1 MKQNES
7 RNRQPYGVIKG
18 ALSLM
23 MLCGGGIAVANAVE
37 PPASSYAAPDAK
49 MYTLKGVVYDEAG
62 DPVIGASVMV
72 KGTSVGTATDIDGAY
87 ALNVPSKGTLIVSY
101 VGYQTQEIA
110 LNGQTT
116 LDIHLVEDAAALD
129 EVVVVGYGVQKKATL
144 TGSVSSVGG
153 EDIKK
158 VSAANLSNTLA
169 GKTAGIIANTRSG
182 EPGEDGAEISI
193 RGKGTLGSTAPLIIV
208 DGIADRSFSRLNP
221 EDIESISVLKDA
233 SAAIYGARAANGVI
247 LVTTKRG
254 KEGKV
259 KVNYNGSYTW
269 AQPTRIPKMLSSYQY
284 ATYRNEYDADSRHD
298 SPGLTFNE
306 TALEH
311 YKNHDDLDHF
321 PDTDWWDATAKK
333 WAGRTQH
340 SVSVSGG
347 NEKVSFYSSFQYM
360 WQDALYRKSAQDYSQ
375 FQITS
380 NVDAKISKAITFSLD
395 ILGRQEK
402 RNRGVFSTEDLFGK
416 LLTMFPGAAPYFEN
430 GLPRVGYD
438 GITNNSTIMVTDAPG
453 YNRYK
458 YHILDIKP
466 KVRVDLDIITK
477 GLYAEA
483 YAALD
488 FGFNYGKQLN
498 RPYDLYALENGEYV
512 NKREMTGKIS
522 VSDWSDHSLNS
533 TWNVRLGYER
543 TFNEL
548 HKINAFVAY
557 EENRYSFHSLSAYRT
572 NFLSDLLPDLF
583 AGSDVPD
590 DKDNSGYSNITS
602 RRNVFG
608 RINYDYDGKY
618 LAEVTMRYDGSMN
631 FSKNRRWGFFPAF
644 SLGWVISQESFFER
658 ATQAVNFLKLKFSWG
673 KMGNDNILPYQ
684 YLSQYKFGQNAD
696 NEGTGAYFG
705 AGTDGKINKGFY
717 LARVANPL
725 VTWESSRMINAGI
738 SANFLNNMFGLD
750 VDWFHSVRDDILC
763 YRSASIPSF
772 SGLKLPTENLGK
784 VTNTGVEIMA
794 TYRDHA
800 GDFSWN
806 ITGNFTYARNKVNF
820 IDEAA
825 SVPDWQRQE
834 GSPIDGMT
842 IYNALGIYQNWDEVN
857 STPHIAGAAPG
868 DLIYADT
875 NGDGNITWDD
885 AVRYD
890 YSPTPR
896 IIYGLTL
903 NGEWKGI
910 DLSIFFQGQG
920 QAHEIVMPT
929 MNMAT
934 DFYEGRWRDGNT
946 AEQNLNARWPKAF
959 IGQTYGDQWNG
970 VQSTWWIRN
979 SSFLRLKS
987 LEIGYTLPRKW
998 WGNSGIENIRIYFN
1012 GSNLFTLDNYKVAD
1026 PEIGNAITSYPL
1038 QRSLTFGAGITF

>member
-1 MKQNES
+1 MRTSGILKGGLCLALACGA
-7 RNRQPYGVIKG
+7 GVVS
-18 ALSLM
+18 AY
-23 MLCGGGIAVANAVE
+23 AVE
-37 PPASSYAAPDAK
+37 PPAALAAPQ
-49 MYTLKGVVYDEAG
+49 KGATHKLTGTVYDQNNE
-62 DPVIGASVMV
+62 PVIGASVMV
-72 KGTSVGTATDIDGAY
+72 KGTTIGTATDIDGKFT
-87 ALNVPSKGTLIVSY
+87 LNVPAKGTLIVSY
-101 VGYQTQEIA
+101 VGYVAQEIA
-110 LNGQTT
+110 LNGQTE
-116 LDIHLVEDAAALD
+116 LRVDLKEDTASLD
-129 EVVVVGYGVQKKATL
+129 ELVVVGYGVQKKATL

-182 EPGEDGAEISI
+182 EPGEDSAEITI
-193 RGKGTLGSTAPLIIV
+193 RGKGTLGSTGPLIVV
-208 DGIADRSFSRLNP
+208 DGVADRSFSRLNP

-259 KVNYNGSYTW
+259 KVNYNGSYSW
-269 AQPTRIPKMLSSYQY
+269 AQPTRIPKMLNSYQY

-298 SPGLTFNE
+298 SPGLTFGQD
-306 TALEH
+306 ALDH
-311 YKNHDDLDHF
+311 YQNHDDLDRF
-321 PDTDWWDATAKK
+321 PDTDWWGATAKK

-380 NVDAKISKAITFSLD
+380 NVDARISKALSFSLD

-416 LLTMFPGAAPYFEN
+416 LLTMFPGAAPYYSN

-438 GITNNSTIMVTDAPG
+438 GITNNSTVMVTDAPG

-458 YHILDIKP
+458 YHILNLKP
-466 KVRVDLDIITK
+466 KVRVDLDVITK

-488 FGFNYGKQLN
+488 FQFNYGKQLN

-512 NKREMTGKIS
+512 NKRDMTGQIS
-522 VSDWSDHSLNS
+522 VSDWSDNSLNS
-533 TWNVRLGYER
+533 TWNVRLGYNRE
-543 TFNEL
+543 FNEL
-548 HKINAFVAY
+548 HDINAFVAY
-557 EENRYSFHSLSAYRT
+557 EENRYSSHSLSGYRT

-590 DKDNSGYSNITS
+590 DKDNNGYSNVTT

-608 RINYDYDGKY
+608 RINYTYASKY

-631 FSKNRRWGFFPAF
+631 FAKKHRWGFFPAF
-644 SLGWVISQESFFER
+644 SLGWVISSESFFER
-658 ATQAVNFLKLKFSWG
+658 AAQTVNFLKLKFSWG
-673 KMGNDNILPYQ
+673 KMGNDNIAPYQ
-684 YLSQYKFGQNAD
+684 YLAQYKYGRNPDDGSGIYF
-696 NEGTGAYFG
+696 GTGEDA
-705 AGTDGKINKGFY
+705 KLNKGFY
-717 LARVANPL
+717 LERVANAL
-725 VTWESSRMINAGI
+725 VTWESSRMINAGF
-738 SANFLNNMFGLD
+738 SANFLNNKFGLD
-750 VDWFHSVRDDILC
+750 FDWFHSVRNDILC
-763 YRSASIPSF
+763 YRNASVPYF
-772 SGLKLPTENLGK
+772 SGMKLPAENLGK
-784 VTNTGVEIMA
+784 VTNSGVEIVA
-794 TYRDHA
+794 NYRDHA
-800 GDFSWN
+800 GDFSWSV
-806 ITGNFTYARNKVNF
+806 TGNFTYARNKVNF

-825 SVPDWQRQE
+825 DTKPWQRQE

-842 IYNALGIYQNWDEVN
+842 LYNAIGIYQNWDQVN
-857 STPHIAGAAPG
+857 STPHIEGAAPG
-868 DLIYADT
+868 DLIYVDT
-875 NGDGNITWDD
+875 DGNGTITWDD

-903 NGEWKGI
+903 TGEWKGI
-910 DLSIFFQGQG
+910 DLSVFFQGQG
-920 QAHEIVMPT
+920 QAKQLVQPT

-934 DFYEGRWRDGNT
+934 DFYEGRWREGNT
-946 AEQNLNARWPKAF
+946 EQENLNARWPKAF
-959 IGQTYGDQWNG
+959 MGQTYGDQWNG
-970 VQSTWWIRN
+970 VASTWWLRSAN
-979 SSFLRLKS
+979 FLRLKS

-998 WGNSGIENIRIYFN
+998 WGNSGIDNIRIYFN
-1012 GSNLFTLDNYKVAD
+1012 GSNLFTIDNYKVAD
-1026 PEIGNAITSYPL
+1026 PEVDNAILSYPL